1 MLYSIQKF
9 KSMPNIGDNFTITL
23 GEAHLKW
30 GTHRYTS
37 SRTKRKGEGYLPI
50 PREYAVAMNITMSNH
65 PANNTYSCSSADGIL
80 QNAIVKAQGNSK
92 KGDIYAKQFA
102 GKKKLRML
110 GNWFTQTGAVVGD
123 KIKIEFTSPTSIL
136 VTKL

>member
-1 MLYSIQKF
+1 
-9 KSMPNIGDNFTITL
+9 MPNIGDNFTITL
-23 GEAHLKW
+23 NDAHLRW

-50 PREYAVAMNITMSNH
+50 PREHAIAMNITMSNH
-65 PANNTYSCSSADGIL
+65 PRNNIYTCSSADGIL
-80 QNAIVKAQGNSK
+80 QNAVLKAQGNSG

-102 GKKKLRML
+102 GSNKLRML
-110 GNWFTQTGAVVGD
+110 GGWFRQIGAIVGD
-123 KIKIEFTSPTSIL
+123 RVKIEFTSPTSIL